1 MATALKT
8 RERSRA
14 SSQTMRRSEALSGW
28 AFIAPGLMVVATF
41 TFVPL
46 IATVL
51 LSFRDVSSFNF
62 PGTWLGVRNYVD
74 LFTWDYS
81 WWPALRNTLIIA
93 CVNIPVGIGLGLLAA
108 ILVNQPLRGRT
119 FFRWG
124 FLIPVSGS
132 AVAVSMM
139 WILVYEPSRGGFLNY
154 ALTSLGIIDRPIAWL
169 GNEATALPAVIF
181 TMFGNFGF
189 RMLIYLSALQGIPK
203 ELYEAAKIDGAGG
216 WATFRYVT
224 WPMVMP
230 ATFFILVN
238 NLAGS
243 LREGFEQVYVLTGG
257 GPMGATEIIPLA
269 IYRNAFVY
277 NEIGYASAISVV
289 VLALTILITLTIG
302 RRASKAA
309 QNAYLD

>member
-1 MATALKT
+1 MGIVREKVSAPAGT
-8 RERSRA
+8 RRFYLGE
-14 SSQTMRRSEALSGW
+14 TFSGW
-28 AFIAPGLMVVATF
+28 SFILPGLVIVTTF

-46 IATVL
+46 IATLL

-62 PGTWLGVRNYVD
+62 PGRWIGVQNYVD

-81 WWPALRNTLIIA
+81 WWTALKNTLIIA
-93 CVNIPVGIGLGLLAA
+93 CVNIPVGMALGLLAA

-119 FFRWG
+119 LFRWG

-139 WILVYEPSRGGFLNY
+139 WILVFEPSRGGFLNY
-154 ALTSLGIIDRPIAWL
+154 ALTSLGITDRPIAWL
-169 GNEATALPAVIF
+169 GNEVTALPAVIL

-189 RMLIYLSALQGIPK
+189 RMLIYLSALQGIPR
-203 ELYEAAKIDGAGG
+203 ELYEAAKIDGAGS

-238 NLAGS
+238 NLASS

-257 GPMGATEIIPLA
+257 GPMGATEIVPLS

-277 NEIGYASAISVV
+277 NQIGYASGISVI
-289 VLALTILITLTIG
+289 VLLLTIVITLTIG
-302 RRASKAA
+302 RRASRAA